1 MIESGCFL
9 VKMPAANFD
18 FTHRWATT
26 TFANSI
32 ELIHAPLV
40 NRFGMNSQLTWQLEF
55 CSFSCSFSYSSS
67 LLNSTTFTS
76 WLVSSSY
83 YWFYI
88 HPLHCVWYGSVSQI
102 PLEWAWSMS
111 KVPPKPQIASRS
123 HIQNIQHST
132 THASSCS
139 LY

>member
-1 MIESGCFL
+1 
-9 VKMPAANFD
+9 MPAANFD

-40 NRFGMNSQLTWQLEF
+40 NRFGMNSQLAWQLEGY
-55 CSFSCSFSYSSS
+55 SCSCSCFTS
-67 LLNSTTFTS
+67 LLSSTMYLLTS

-88 HPLHCVWYGSVSQI
+88 HPLRCLLQFGSVPQM
-102 PLEWAWSMS
+102 PLEWVGGQDM
-111 KVPPKPQIASRS
+111 KPSQVRSAPEATDSIQIPHPEFICPCTLTFALL
-123 HIQNIQHST
+123 ST
-132 THASSCS
+132 RI
-139 LY
+139 